1 MNNEHLPIYALV
13 MAGGEGLRFWPAGR
27 RSVPKQL
34 LHLTG
39 NKEDGNTMLE
49 DTVQRLFPLIPPENV
64 IVITNIRHLEKI
76 RSLLPIPKENIIG
89 EPMGRDTAP
98 CIALGTALIQRKVP
112 EALIAVIPA
121 DHLIRPA
128 KAFQQTLS
136 LALEQAAMGRLVTIG
151 ATPTYP
157 ATGYGYLQIGAS
169 IAPHCHVVTAFH
181 EKPSPT
187 IAAQY
192 LHEGNYQWNT
202 GLFAWSTRTI
212 AHAFQCFLPDLFNQ
226 MVNWAKGNDFFLD
239 FQECS
244 RISID
249 YVIMEKAKNV
259 VSVEANFQW
268 RDLGSWSAMREVFPM
283 DDHNNAIKGNV
294 ATLDCYGNV
303 LVSDED
309 TLLGVVGMNGIAVIK
324 SGNGVLVCPLAEEQ
338 KVKDLVKNLPESLQG
353 FL

>member
-1 MNNEHLPIYALV
+1 MKNEPLPIYALV

-27 RSVPKQL
+27 RSIPKQL
-34 LHLTG
+34 LRLTG
-39 NKEDGNTMLE
+39 NKGAGNTMLE
-49 DTVQRLFPLIPPENV
+49 DTVQRLFPLIAPENI
-64 IVITNIRHLEKI
+64 IVITNIRHQKQI
-76 RSLLPIPKENIIG
+76 RSLLPIPEENIIG
-89 EPMGRDTAP
+89 EPVGRDTAP
-98 CIALGTALIQRKVP
+98 CIALGTALIQRRSSN
-112 EALIAVIPA
+112 ALIAVIPA

-136 LALEQAAMGRLVTIG
+136 LALEQAALGRLVTIG
-151 ATPTYP
+151 ANPTYP

-169 IAPHCHVVTAFH
+169 FSPHCYTVTAFH

-192 LHEGNYQWNT
+192 LHAGNYQWNT
-202 GLFAWSTRTI
+202 GLFAWSSQTI
-212 AHAFQCFLPDLFNQ
+212 AHAFRCFLPDLFTR
-226 MVNWAKGNDFFLD
+226 MENWAKGYDFSQD
-239 FQECS
+239 FQECT

-249 YVIMEKAKNV
+249 YGIMERAKNV

-268 RDLGSWSAMREVFPM
+268 SDLGSWSSMREVFPI

-294 ATLDCYGNV
+294 ATLDSYGNV
-303 LVSDED
+303 LVSDEE
-309 TLLGVVGMNGIAVIK
+309 TLLGIIGMNGVAVIK

-338 KVKDLVKNLPESLQG
+338 KVKTLVQNLPKSLQG